1 MGRVRT
7 KTVKKVRV
15 VRSFLRRARRA
26 ASARSVREA
35 ARVNLRT
42 RVFSRGARASRAE
55 GCSLPRWTPSRVAR
69 AASTRARAASL
80 AGSRLASRPAASRR
94 PRTAPRRGRAMR
106 GVFPVARTT
115 RAPSSPAADAETAS
129 SRAFR
134 RRGTSGT
141 TPWTAPRR
149 SARVAASSRAS
160 TRARRRVVASLR
172 GRGFRSR
179 AVARIE
185 THRGTNELI
194 S

>member
-15 VRSFLRRARRA
+15 VRSLLRRARRA

-69 AASTRARAASL
+69 AASTRARAVSL
-80 AGSRLASRPAASRR
+80 AGSRLASRPAAWHR
-94 PRTAPRRGRAMR
+94 PRTAPRRRAMR

-115 RAPSSPAADAETAS
+115 CAPSSPAADAETAS

-149 SARVAASSRAS
+149 PARVAASSRAS

-185 THRGTNELI
+185 THRGTNELV